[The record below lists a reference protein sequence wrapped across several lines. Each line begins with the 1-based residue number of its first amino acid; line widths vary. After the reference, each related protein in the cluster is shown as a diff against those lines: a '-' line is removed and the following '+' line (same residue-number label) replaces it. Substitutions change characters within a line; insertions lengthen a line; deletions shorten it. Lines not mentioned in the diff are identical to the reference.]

1 MKLTTAY
8 AVSRFAFGAAVL
20 AAPGPAGRLL
30 SGEGGTTPDAQAF
43 LRGMGGREVG
53 LGLGMLA
60 AERTGASTKPWL
72 LAGVLFDTGD
82 VTGIAG
88 AWNGLPAD
96 KRAPGIAFAGA
107 AALAGLVLLARQG
120 G

>member
-1 MKLTTAY
+1 MGLLLWLPSYVPGGQAAY
-8 AVSRFAFGAAVL
+8 FVVQAVVL
-20 AAPGPAGRLL
+20 AACLLWALRVIMRVPG
-30 SGEGGTTPDAQAF
+30 S
-43 LRGMGGREVG
+43 
-53 LGLGMLA
+53 
-60 AERTGASTKPWL
+60 KPWL